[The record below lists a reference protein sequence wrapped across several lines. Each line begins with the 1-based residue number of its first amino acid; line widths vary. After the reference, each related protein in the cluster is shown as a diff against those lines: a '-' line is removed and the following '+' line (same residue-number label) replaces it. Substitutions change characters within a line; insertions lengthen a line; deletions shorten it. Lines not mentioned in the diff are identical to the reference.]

1 MNPVSDSKFQY
12 VYIIRS
18 KKDGRWYSGCTG
30 DLRKRLKEHNEGKF
44 ESWTKGRGPFEV
56 IYYEAYRSLKDAFV
70 REKQIK
76 SGPGKEY
83 MKRRLKRFLSLTG

>member
-12 VYIIRS
+12 VYILRS
-18 KKDGRWYSGCTG
+18 IKDGRWYSGCTA
-30 DLRKRLKEHNEGKF
+30 DLRKRLKEHNSGKF
-44 ESWTKGRGPFEV
+44 ESWTRGRGPFEL
-56 IYYEAYRSLKDAFV
+56 IYYEAYRNIKDAFA

-83 MKRRLKRFLSLTG
+83 IHRKLKRFLSLTG